1 MSQQPFVLVIGACMQ
16 LEWRA
21 LRSQLS
27 FAAEKAPNWVMQP
40 RVHVRVSVLAGLHTT
55 ARWAI
60 GRVTSS

>member
-1 MSQQPFVLVIGACMQ
+1 MQ